1 MTFEVV
7 LFHPDSIVKRF
18 PFSYQMP
25 PSLFPFLPFVAFLLF
40 ILSSSEEFRH
50 LLLESF
56 TPVYAILAFT
66 PVYASFTFT
75 PLCAGCV

>member
-7 LFHPDSIVKRF
+7 FFHPDSMVKR
-18 PFSYQMP
+18 PLFSYQMP
-25 PSLFPFLPFVAFLLF
+25 PSLFPFLPFVAFLL
-40 ILSSSEEFRH
+40 LSSSEEFRH

-66 PVYASFTFT
+66 PVYAIFDVT
-75 PLCAGCV
+75 PLCAGCM